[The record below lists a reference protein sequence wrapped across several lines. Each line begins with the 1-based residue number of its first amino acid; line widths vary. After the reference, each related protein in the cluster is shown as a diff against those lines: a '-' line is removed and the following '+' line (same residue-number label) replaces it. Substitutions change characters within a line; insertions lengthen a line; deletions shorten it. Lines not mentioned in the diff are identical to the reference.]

1 MLHSKML
8 DKAKLE
14 NAFEL
19 LAKKC
24 KEKNISSPI
33 NLYVVGGASIL
44 INFDFRKATLDV
56 DAYCDKIDEIK
67 GIVLEISSELYLYD
81 NWINDDFKNTPSYS
95 DKILELSILYKSFD
109 DVVYVYT
116 LEPKYMIAMKLKS
129 SRVDGGDLDDIRKMI
144 FELKLSGSQLSFD
157 EVMEAY
163 DYLYNNDRSY
173 TYERFFETTK
183 KTFDMSVD
191 EVKELLGIDQD
202 Y

>member
-1 MLHSKML
+1 ML

-14 NAFEL
+14 TAFEL

-24 KEKNISSPI
+24 KENNISSPI

-56 DAYCDKIDEIK
+56 DAYCDKIDELKDI
-67 GIVLEISSELYLYD
+67 IVEISLELYLD
-81 NWINDDFKNTPSYS
+81 DDWINDDFINTPSYS
-95 DKILELSILYKSFD
+95 DKIVELSVLYKSFD
-109 DVVYVYT
+109 NVIYVYT

-129 SRVDGGDLDDIRKMI
+129 SRPDGGDLDDIKRMI
-144 FELKLSGSQLSFD
+144 FELKLSGVELSFD
-157 EVMEAY
+157 EIMEAY
-163 DYLYNNDRSY
+163 DYLYYGDRSY
-173 TYERFFETTK
+173 TYEHFFETTK
-183 KTFDMSVD
+183 KTIEMSVD